1 VSLVLIG
8 TTTQSC
14 KQEPNLQES
23 VSITNDEGTSV
34 MIESSIQKKEWEQ
47 FKISIDSTI
56 NRNELHIAE
65 LKMEMQKTKKQLTP
79 LLF

>member
-1 VSLVLIG
+1 MKINSDLIVSLVLIG

-34 MIESSIQKKEWEQ
+34 MIESSIQKKNGNN
-47 FKISIDSTI
+47 SRSV
-56 NRNELHIAE
+56 LIA
-65 LKMEMQKTKKQLTP
+65 LLIEMNFT
-79 LLF
+79 